1 MSKSDVEMED
11 AEKLSNDSGNNI
23 QESESKVTDA
33 EVEKEGEKLHYAA
46 AVAGDENKME
56 DGGEDINKCR
66 NEDKDET
73 DIKTEVKDQT
83 DTKSEAN
90 DPMIAEGSVCE
101 QINAK
106 SENVELINTRT
117 EDEEQ
122 TAARSAVEE
131 QTDAKNE
138 AVEQNAT
145 NVGLKEEKST
155 DNGMVG
161 EDYVKK
167 VEENPNEHD
176 AEEKPKEIGKDVDYV
191 EHDLGVQKT
200 MESTDA
206 VYDPRENRQLQTEL
220 SANDD
225 GKTMENTDSVNDPR
239 ERSQLPTGVSA
250 NDDGKTMENTDAVN
264 DPRENRQLQIELS
277 ANDDGKIMEN
287 TDAVNDP
294 RENKQLQTGLS
305 ANDDGKTMEN
315 TDVVNDPRENKQLQ
329 AGLSANDDGKTMEN
343 IDAVNDPRE
352 KTMENIDAVN
362 DPRENKQLQTRLSA
376 NDDEKTME
384 ITHAVNDP
392 REKKQLQTG
401 LSANEAPQRQNAEL
415 DEVVQGED
423 EEMEDAATLE
433 EDKTVKQDPKEMGE
447 RTGLASREADGNCET
462 VETAA
467 KTDGELANQHEAAT
481 PQSLVRYSPTK
492 AGDHSGET
500 VKSVFTQATLPLT
513 GEDDDGTPE
522 DQAAFMKELE
532 SFYKQKAMDFKPP
545 KFYGQPLN
553 CLKLWRAV
561 IRLGGY
567 DRVTGSKL
575 WRQVGESFHPPKTC
589 TTVSW
594 TFRIFYEKSLLE
606 FERHKT
612 QSGELQ
618 LPVATLPEA
627 SGVDGEANCYQGSGS
642 GRARRDAAARA
653 MQGWHAQRLFGN
665 GEVGEPIVKDKNL
678 NNTAKRE
685 KNLKSIGSLKQKR
698 PNEVDHS
705 NKAARTETSKQLVA
719 SVVDVGPPADWV
731 KINVRQTKDCF
742 EVYALVPGLLRE
754 EVRVQSDPAGR
765 VVITGQPEQVDNPW
779 GITAFKKV
787 VNLPAR
793 IDPLQTSAVVSLHG
807 RLFVRVPLEQSNI

>member
-1 MSKSDVEMED
+1 ME
-11 AEKLSNDSGNNI
+11 N
-23 QESESKVTDA
+23 
-33 EVEKEGEKLHYAA
+33 
-46 AVAGDENKME
+46 
-56 DGGEDINKCR
+56 
-66 NEDKDET
+66 
-73 DIKTEVKDQT
+73 T
-83 DTKSEAN
+83 DTVN
-90 DPMIAEGSVCE
+90 
-101 QINAK
+101 
-106 SENVELINTRT
+106 
-117 EDEEQ
+117 
-122 TAARSAVEE
+122 
-131 QTDAKNE
+131 
-138 AVEQNAT
+138 
-145 NVGLKEEKST
+145 
-155 DNGMVG
+155 
-161 EDYVKK
+161 
-167 VEENPNEHD
+167 
-176 AEEKPKEIGKDVDYV
+176 
-191 EHDLGVQKT
+191 
-200 MESTDA
+200 
-206 VYDPRENRQLQTEL
+206 DPRESKQLQTGL

-225 GKTMENTDSVNDPR
+225 EKM
-239 ERSQLPTGVSA
+239 L
-250 NDDGKTMENTDAVN
+250 ENTDAVN
-264 DPRENRQLQIELS
+264 DPREN
-277 ANDDGKIMEN
+277 
-287 TDAVNDP
+287 
-294 RENKQLQTGLS
+294 
-305 ANDDGKTMEN
+305 
-315 TDVVNDPRENKQLQ
+315 
-329 AGLSANDDGKTMEN
+329 
-343 IDAVNDPRE
+343 
-352 KTMENIDAVN
+352 
-362 DPRENKQLQTRLSA
+362 
-376 NDDEKTME
+376 
-384 ITHAVNDP
+384 
-392 REKKQLQTG
+392 KQLQTG

-423 EEMEDAATLE
+423 EEMEDAGTLE
-433 EDKTVKQDPKEMGE
+433 EDKTVKDDPKEMCE
-447 RTGLASREADGNCET
+447 ETDHASREADGNGET

-467 KTDGELANQHEAAT
+467 KTDGELANQHETAAKT
-481 PQSLVRYSPTK
+481 
-492 AGDHSGET
+492 D
-500 VKSVFTQATLPLT
+500 

-532 SFYKQKAMDFKPP
+532 SFYRQKAMDFKPP

-594 TFRIFYEKSLLE
+594 TFRIFYEKVTVLSLLE

>member
-11 AEKLSNDSGNNI
+11 AEKLSQDSRNNI

-33 EVEKEGEKLHYAA
+33 EVENEGEKLHCAA
-46 AVAGDENKME
+46 AVTGDENKRE
-56 DGGEDINKCR
+56 GGGEDTNKSR

-73 DIKTEVKDQT
+73 DSKTEVKDQT
-83 DTKSEAN
+83 DAESEAN

-101 QINAK
+101 QINSK
-106 SENVELINTRT
+106 SENEELTNTRT

-138 AVEQNAT
+138 VVEQNAT
-145 NVGLKEEKST
+145 NVGMKEEKST
-155 DNGMVG
+155 ENGMEG
-161 EDYVKK
+161 EDNVKK
-167 VEENPNEHD
+167 VEEKPNEHV
-176 AEEKPKEIGKDVDYV
+176 AEEEPKEIGKDADYV
-191 EHDLGVQKT
+191 GHDLGVEKT
-200 MESTDA
+200 MENTDG
-206 VYDPRENRQLQTEL
+206 VNDSRENRQLQTEL

-225 GKTMENTDSVNDPR
+225 GKTMENIDTENDPG
-239 ERSQLPTGVSA
+239 Q
-250 NDDGKTMENTDAVN
+250 
-264 DPRENRQLQIELS
+264 
-277 ANDDGKIMEN
+277 
-287 TDAVNDP
+287 
-294 RENKQLQTGLS
+294 NKQLQTGLS
-305 ANDDGKTMEN
+305 ANDDGKPMEN
-315 TDVVNDPRENKQLQ
+315 TDTVNDPRESKQLQ
-329 AGLSANDDGKTMEN
+329 TGLSANDDGKMLEN
-343 IDAVNDPRE
+343 
-352 KTMENIDAVN
+352 TDAVN
-362 DPRENKQLQTRLSA
+362 DPREN
-376 NDDEKTME
+376 
-384 ITHAVNDP
+384 
-392 REKKQLQTG
+392 KQLQTG

-423 EEMEDAATLE
+423 EEMEDAGALE
-433 EDKTVKQDPKEMGE
+433 EDKTVKDDPKEMCE
-447 RTGLASREADGNCET
+447 ETDHASREADGNGKT

-467 KTDGELANQHEAAT
+467 KTDGELANQHEAAAKTDGELANQHETAARTDGELANQHEAAT

-532 SFYKQKAMDFKPP
+532 SFYRQKAMDFKPP

-594 TFRIFYEKSLLE
+594 TFRIFYEKVTVLSLLE

-705 NKAARTETSKQLVA
+705 NKAARTETSK
-719 SVVDVGPPADWV
+719 
-731 KINVRQTKDCF
+731 
-742 EVYALVPGLLRE
+742 
-754 EVRVQSDPAGR
+754 
-765 VVITGQPEQVDNPW
+765 
-779 GITAFKKV
+779 
-787 VNLPAR
+787 
-793 IDPLQTSAVVSLHG
+793 
-807 RLFVRVPLEQSNI
+807 

>member
-11 AEKLSNDSGNNI
+11 AEKLSQDSGNNI

-33 EVEKEGEKLHYAA
+33 EVENEGEKLHCAA
-46 AVAGDENKME
+46 AVTGDENKRE
-56 DGGEDINKCR
+56 SGGEDTNKSR
-66 NEDKDET
+66 NEDKYET
-73 DIKTEVKDQT
+73 DSKTEVKDKT
-83 DTKSEAN
+83 DAESEAN

-101 QINAK
+101 QINSK
-106 SENVELINTRT
+106 SENEELTNTRT
-117 EDEEQ
+117 EDKEQ

-138 AVEQNAT
+138 VVEQNAT
-145 NVGLKEEKST
+145 NVGMKEEKST
-155 DNGMVG
+155 ENGIEG
-161 EDYVKK
+161 EDNVKK
-167 VEENPNEHD
+167 VEEKPNEHV
-176 AEEKPKEIGKDVDYV
+176 AEEEPKEIGKDADYV
-191 EHDLGVQKT
+191 RHDLGVQKT
-200 MESTDA
+200 MENTDG
-206 VYDPRENRQLQTEL
+206 VNDSRENRQLQTEL

-225 GKTMENTDSVNDPR
+225 GKTMENTDTVNDPGHN
-239 ERSQLPTGVSA
+239 LLM
-250 NDDGKTMENTDAVN
+250 NGKPME
-264 DPRENRQLQIELS
+264 
-277 ANDDGKIMEN
+277 
-287 TDAVNDP
+287 
-294 RENKQLQTGLS
+294 
-305 ANDDGKTMEN
+305 
-315 TDVVNDPRENKQLQ
+315 
-329 AGLSANDDGKTMEN
+329 
-343 IDAVNDPRE
+343 
-352 KTMENIDAVN
+352 
-362 DPRENKQLQTRLSA
+362 
-376 NDDEKTME
+376 
-384 ITHAVNDP
+384 
-392 REKKQLQTG
+392 
-401 LSANEAPQRQNAEL
+401 NAEL

-423 EEMEDAATLE
+423 EEMEDAGTLE
-433 EDKTVKQDPKEMGE
+433 EDKMVKDDPKEMCE
-447 RTGLASREADGNCET
+447 ETDHASREADGNGET
-462 VETAA
+462 VETAAKTDGELANQHEAAVKTGSELANQHEASVKTDGELANQHETAA

-532 SFYKQKAMDFKPP
+532 SFYRQKAMDFKPP

-627 SGVDGEANCYQGSGS
+627 SGVEANCYQGSGS

-678 NNTAKRE
+678 NTAKRE

-731 KINVRQTKDCF
+731 KINVRQT
-742 EVYALVPGLLRE
+742 
-754 EVRVQSDPAGR
+754 VRVQSDPAGR

>member
-11 AEKLSNDSGNNI
+11 AEKLSHDSGNII

-33 EVEKEGEKLHYAA
+33 EVENEGEKLHCAA
-46 AVAGDENKME
+46 AVTGVENKRE
-56 DGGEDINKCR
+56 DGGEDINKSR

-83 DTKSEAN
+83 DAKSETN
-90 DPMIAEGSVCE
+90 DPMIADGSGCE
-101 QINAK
+101 QINSK
-106 SENVELINTRT
+106 SENEELINTRT

-138 AVEQNAT
+138 VVEQNAT
-145 NVGLKEEKST
+145 NVGMMEEKSSEN
-155 DNGMVG
+155 DMEG
-161 EDYVKK
+161 EDHVRK
-167 VEENPNEHD
+167 VEEKSDEHV
-176 AEEKPKEIGKDVDYV
+176 AEDKPKEIGKDADYV
-191 EHDLGVQKT
+191 KHDLGVQKT
-200 MESTDA
+200 MENTDG
-206 VYDPRENRQLQTEL
+206 VNDPRENRQLQTEL

-225 GKTMENTDSVNDPR
+225 GKTMENTDVVNDPG
-239 ERSQLPTGVSA
+239 ENKQLQTGLSA
-250 NDDGKTMENTDAVN
+250 NDNGKPMENTDTVN
-264 DPRENRQLQIELS
+264 DPRENKQLQTGLS
-277 ANDDGKIMEN
+277 ANDGGKMMEN

-305 ANDDGKTMEN
+305 ANDGGKMMEN
-315 TDVVNDPRENKQLQ
+315 T
-329 AGLSANDDGKTMEN
+329 
-343 IDAVNDPRE
+343 DAVNDP
-352 KTMENIDAVN
+352 KEN
-362 DPRENKQLQTRLSA
+362 
-376 NDDEKTME
+376 
-384 ITHAVNDP
+384 
-392 REKKQLQTG
+392 KQLQTG
-401 LSANEAPQRQNAEL
+401 LSANEAAQRQNAEL
-415 DEVVQGED
+415 YEVVQGED

-433 EDKTVKQDPKEMGE
+433 EDRTVKDDPKEMGE
-447 RTGLASREADGNCET
+447 ETGHVSREADGNGET

-467 KTDGELANQHEAAT
+467 KTDGELANQHETAAKTDSELASQHEAAT

-522 DQAAFMKELE
+522 DQVAFMKELE
-532 SFYKQKAMDFKPP
+532 SFYRQKAMDFKPP

-665 GEVGEPIVKDKNL
+665 SEVGEPIVKDKNL
-678 NNTAKRE
+678 NSTAKRE

-698 PNEVDHS
+698 PSEVDHS